1 MEDHQQEEGRYQRFG
16 RGTCLLT
23 FYFKTMIT
31 QLIWILTLPVVLF
44 VSYKLIACVV
54 IKLEK
59 KYPQ

>member
-1 MEDHQQEEGRYQRFG
+1 
-16 RGTCLLT
+16 
-23 FYFKTMIT
+23 MIT
-31 QLIWILTLPVVLF
+31 QLIWILSLPIVLF